1 MAQMSSYLERWA
13 HDAISRPSLSLAR
26 SVHVE
31 GVRQAHLGPR
41 MESAR
46 VQLLLEPA
54 QEFQVAV
61 ELPSLNASPEQAH
74 FVESAIFG
82 FLDVVLHAEPRPYK
96 DMKLRVLGVEV
107 DPVSSSLIAFR
118 LAGRDAG
125 RKFLDALRNQSPPPK

>member
-1 MAQMSSYLERWA
+1 MSTYLERWA
-13 HDAISRPSLSLAR
+13 RDAVSRQSLPLAR

-31 GVRQAHLGPR
+31 GVRIAHLGPR

-46 VQLLLEPA
+46 VEFLLEPA
-54 QEFQVAV
+54 QEFEVAV
-61 ELPSLNASPEQAH
+61 ELPPLGAEQAH

-82 FLDVVLHAEPRPYK
+82 FLDVVLLAEPRPYK
-96 DMKLRVLGVEV
+96 DMKLRVLGVDV

-125 RKFLDALRNQSPPPK
+125 RKFLDAVRNQSTPK